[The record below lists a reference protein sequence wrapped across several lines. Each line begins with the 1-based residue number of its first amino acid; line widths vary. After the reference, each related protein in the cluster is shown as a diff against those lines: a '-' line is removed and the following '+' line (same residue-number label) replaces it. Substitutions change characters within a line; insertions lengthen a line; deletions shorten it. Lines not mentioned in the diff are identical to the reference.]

1 MNTRNKTVSELE
13 ETNLMFVG
21 PSNAGKTTAI
31 LLLYH
36 TLIDYADEL
45 GVKAIHIIPGSPFD
59 LHMEATNL
67 VRYGIP
73 PGRTAPNQKDIKIRF
88 EVEFKGLV
96 FTKKVNI
103 VVADM
108 AGTITSTLMRIL
120 PDLASK
126 TPKEVQETLHGLG
139 LSEEEVQYVINR
151 VFNSKGFVLVANVM
165 DIGPEKDPD
174 ARLAQFLTNFILF
187 KRNRGWKEKIN
198 VALLVT
204 HMDRYL
210 MPTTRENFIK
220 DRFPS
225 TYTAIAKSGF
235 VRNYEVFFS
244 AIYNEYTVKSEKGEE
259 VRFQVIPKGGVH
271 RIDYTVD
278 EYKRLALWM
287 RESF

>member
-1 MNTRNKTVSELE
+1 MKIRNETVSGSE

-21 PSNAGKTTAI
+21 PPAAGKTTAI
-31 LLLYH
+31 LLFYH

-59 LHMEATNL
+59 LHTEATKL
-67 VRYGIP
+67 IRYGISP
-73 PGRTAPNQKDIKIRF
+73 APTSPEQKDIRIRF
-88 EVEFKGLV
+88 EVEFKGLI

-108 AGTITSTLMRIL
+108 AGSITNTLMPIL
-120 PDLASK
+120 PDLGLM
-126 TPKEVQETLHGLG
+126 TPKQVQETLKSYG
-139 LSEEEVQYVINR
+139 LSEEDVQYVINR

-174 ARLAQFLTNFILF
+174 ARLAQFLTNYVNF
-187 KRNRGWKEKIN
+187 KRNRGEKEKIN

-204 HMDRYL
+204 HMDKYL
-210 MPTTRENFIK
+210 FPTTRENFIK
-220 DRFPS
+220 DKFPY
-225 TYTAIAKSGF
+225 TYAAIARSGY

-244 AIYNEYTVKSEKGEE
+244 AIYNEYTTESGER
-259 VRFQVIPKGGVH
+259 RFQVIPKGGVN
-271 RIDYTVD
+271 RIHYTVD
-278 EYKRLALWM
+278 EYKKLALWL

>member
-1 MNTRNKTVSELE
+1 MKIRNKTVSELE

-21 PSNAGKTTAI
+21 PPAAGKTTAI
-31 LLLYH
+31 LLFYH

-45 GVKAIHIIPGSPFD
+45 GVKAINIIPGSPFD
-59 LHMEATNL
+59 LQTEATRL

-73 PGRTAPNQKDIKIRF
+73 PVPTSPEQKDIRIRI

-108 AGTITSTLMRIL
+108 AGSITNTLLPIL
-120 PDLASK
+120 PNLGIM
-126 TPKEVQETLHGLG
+126 TPKQVQETLKSYG
-139 LSEEEVQYVINR
+139 LSEEDVQYVINR

-174 ARLAQFLTNFILF
+174 ARLAQFLTNYVSF
-187 KRNRGWKEKIN
+187 KRNRGEKEKIN

-204 HMDRYL
+204 HMDKYL
-210 MPTTRENFIK
+210 FPTTRENFIK
-220 DRFPS
+220 NRFPS
-225 TYTAIAKSGF
+225 TYAAITKSGY

-244 AIYNEYTVKSEKGEE
+244 AIYNEYTTESGEK
-259 VRFQVIPKGGVH
+259 RFHVIQIGGVN
-271 RIDYTVD
+271 RIHYTVD
-278 EYKRLALWM
+278 EYKRLALWL